1 MHLCSLLQRSIAK
14 QLLRS
19 MPSTFRRMWGNLVQC
34 NEDESQVQEA
44 DLVYSVTLS
53 PLVGPHVD
61 LEHISELRA

>member
-1 MHLCSLLQRSIAK
+1 
-14 QLLRS
+14 
-19 MPSTFRRMWGNLVQC
+19 MWGNLVQC